1 MDERTCGSCGARSA
15 AGAEYCWQ
23 CLTRFGPPAPGGA
36 PTRGTAL
43 TAALGRGPGA
53 GTPAA
58 VLTEPATVTRW
69 QPVHG
74 SARGTSL
81 RWLVRIVVFVVA
93 AVAGYLGYQW
103 LFGGFPFPDEVAGQE
118 RMESDLVEDF
128 ESLTDSVGATF
139 DVDVEMAL
147 YGTGI
152 PLYFMAA
159 AEVPSGQSIARF
171 SEGFVA
177 GSGGPARGPVDLHT
191 VTCSGLPGGVG
202 AQCSWVHEETVV
214 LLQGF
219 LSTSEDLH
227 GVARDISAELD

>member
-1 MDERTCGSCGARSA
+1 MDERTCGNCGATSA

-36 PTRGTAL
+36 PSRDTAL

-74 SARGTSL
+74 SARATSL
-81 RWLVRIVVFVVA
+81 RWLVRIVVLVVA
-93 AVAGYLGYQW
+93 AVAGYVGYQW
-103 LFGGFPFPDEVAGQE
+103 LFGGFPFPDQVAGQP
-118 RMESDLVEDF
+118 RMESEMLEDF
-128 ESLTDSVGATF
+128 EDLMDGVGATF

-147 YGTGI
+147 YGSGI
-152 PLYFMAA
+152 PHYFLAA
-159 AEVPSGQSIARF
+159 AEVPSGQSIDQF
-171 SEGFVA
+171 YEGFVA
-177 GSGGPARGPVDLHT
+177 GSGLSAEGLADPNA

-202 AQCSWVHEETVV
+202 AQCSWVQDETVV

-219 LSTSEDLH
+219 LSPPEDLQ
-227 GVARDISAELD
+227 GAAEEVRAELG